1 MEIEN
6 YTFNKKQIE
15 KKYNA
20 TIKYLDNENIKKK
33 KKDIEIIEKY
43 KYFSSK
49 ICEIMLSSNSLLN
62 EYKNSDYLNQIKN
75 SDKIGIEMKKYI
87 IKFEREELK
96 LLINQLD
103 NYKFIDE
110 IQDIINTEIELNI
123 NSFLNDYKSSKMSN
137 ALKYI
142 GDIKLKFDYIF
153 PNLIFNIIEFEQ
165 KINKQ
170 IEIIKFKENEKN
182 EIYDIIQKIMIDKF
196 KDIINNNINII

>member
-6 YTFNKKQIE
+6 YTFNKRQIE

-43 KYFSSK
+43 KYFSNK

>member
-43 KYFSSK
+43 KYFSNK

-103 NYKFIDE
+103 R
-110 IQDIINTEIELNI
+110 
-123 NSFLNDYKSSKMSN
+123 
-137 ALKYI
+137 
-142 GDIKLKFDYIF
+142 
-153 PNLIFNIIEFEQ
+153 
-165 KINKQ
+165 
-170 IEIIKFKENEKN
+170 
-182 EIYDIIQKIMIDKF
+182 
-196 KDIINNNINII
+196 

>member
-43 KYFSSK
+43 KYFSNK

>member
-43 KYFSSK
+43 KYFSNK

-182 EIYDIIQKIMIDKF
+182 EIYDIIQKNYDR
-196 KDIINNNINII
+196 

>member
-123 NSFLNDYKSSKMSN
+123 NSFLNGYKSSKMSN